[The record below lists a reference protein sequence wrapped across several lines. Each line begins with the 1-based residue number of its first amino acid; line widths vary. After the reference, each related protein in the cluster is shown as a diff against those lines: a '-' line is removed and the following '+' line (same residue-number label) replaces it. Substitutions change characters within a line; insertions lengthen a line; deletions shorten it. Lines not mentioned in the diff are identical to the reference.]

1 MHLDDFTAYFIIS
14 GKVSRLLNRKDWSYA
29 TYIYKL
35 ITQKE
40 AYVGAVIGRLLI
52 NSAFQIQS
60 YRNIEVRKVLW
71 NIKFYGSLSL
81 WSQVGFPTQHYPPSM
96 FIIFPGYWLRLLWHL
111 SGKQGTKDCIGA
123 KNNWA
128 ICGVLLDRSDAIQ
141 VREGSY
147 IQQLY
152 DMSMYANTSF

>member
-1 MHLDDFTAYFIIS
+1 MKCLKMHLDDFTAYFIIS

-60 YRNIEVRKVLW
+60 YRNIEVRKVL
-71 NIKFYGSLSL
+71 
-81 WSQVGFPTQHYPPSM
+81 
-96 FIIFPGYWLRLLWHL
+96 
-111 SGKQGTKDCIGA
+111 
-123 KNNWA
+123 
-128 ICGVLLDRSDAIQ
+128 
-141 VREGSY
+141 
-147 IQQLY
+147 
-152 DMSMYANTSF
+152 